1 MLLKIFFSLF
11 KCMRAIV
18 CFACLLAWRL
28 VRAYILASGEPQFF
42 EEDRKIEAE
51 RRRRHE
57 EDSSALNNFLLNKSF
72 K

>member
-28 VRAYILASGEPQFF
+28 VRAYILVHGDPKFIAEEKKEEANAEYLRAWNTNEPLPMRWGD
-42 EEDRKIEAE
+42 EI
-51 RRRRHE
+51 
-57 EDSSALNNFLLNKSF
+57 
-72 K
+72 